1 MRMPEMLRHYTRE
14 KPLKM
19 MGYRRATLPAVSGL
33 EEAVPMARR
42 PPRDSRSATGHS
54 T

>member
-33 EEAVPMARR
+33 EEAVPMADR
-42 PPRDSRSATGHS
+42 PQRDSRSATSHS